1 MPSRPIHAALSGFW
15 TPTVRLILW
24 LSGLWGGYWALSD
37 SGYFGHFMGAWSF
50 LALAFILWERL
61 RRTQGKLPF
70 GLELL
75 NNIFADVIL
84 LDKDGK
90 IVFANHYAIPDA
102 ELRKAAIGKTVLE
115 FGKLAQRNPA
125 ISLKRVEAIQIAS
138 QQGKEYE
145 WEEKVLLEGREIH
158 YIRRI
163 TPVHQNGKLTNL
175 IFYGLEITARKKAEE
190 LALQRE
196 KIQTTIN
203 YFSRSLF
210 RVNNEED
217 ILWDIAKNCIREL
230 GFVDAVIYTLDPVRE
245 VLIQRAAYG
254 NKEDG
259 EFAIYEPIEI
269 PLGEGIVGSV
279 ALTGKAEIVAN
290 TSEDSR
296 YILDD
301 AMRLSELA
309 VPIIGPRGILGV
321 IDSEHPEPGFYTD
334 EHLAILT
341 TIASIAANKILR
353 ARTVE
358 ALEKAKEKAEQATAA
373 KSNFLSSMSHEI
385 RTPLNAV
392 IGISHL
398 LAEELSDTEHLMSLE
413 DIEMFIGI
421 KARLRMFRI

>member
-102 ELRKAAIGKTVLE
+102 ELRNAAIGKTVLE

-254 NKEDG
+254 NKE
-259 EFAIYEPIEI
+259 
-269 PLGEGIVGSV
+269 
-279 ALTGKAEIVAN
+279 
-290 TSEDSR
+290 
-296 YILDD
+296 
-301 AMRLSELA
+301 
-309 VPIIGPRGILGV
+309 
-321 IDSEHPEPGFYTD
+321 
-334 EHLAILT
+334 
-341 TIASIAANKILR
+341 
-353 ARTVE
+353 
-358 ALEKAKEKAEQATAA
+358 
-373 KSNFLSSMSHEI
+373 
-385 RTPLNAV
+385 
-392 IGISHL
+392 
-398 LAEELSDTEHLMSLE
+398 
-413 DIEMFIGI
+413 
-421 KARLRMFRI
+421 